1 MSGELVGLTAP
12 WLSVALVAG
21 VAAIAAAMLA
31 ARTMFVM
38 CVALAA
44 MAALGAAALA
54 AMDAGE
60 AGLALAAFGVGL
72 SPVLLL
78 SGVLLSARAAKR
90 SSRGLPLVSVLAIG
104 AGLMMAVLIAPDLAV
119 APQTVAPMAPGG
131 FWLAGLVF
139 VAAAACAALLG
150 YGERGVLERREPE
163 R

>member
-1 MSGELVGLTAP
+1 MSGDLVNLVAP
-12 WLSVALVAG
+12 WLSLALVAG
-21 VAAIAAAMLA
+21 VAAIAVAMLA

-60 AGLALAAFGVGL
+60 AGLALAAFGVGVA
-72 SPVLLL
+72 PVLML

-90 SSRGLPLVSVLAIG
+90 SARGLPLISVLAIG
-104 AGLMMAVLIAPDLAV
+104 VGLLMAVLIAPDLGA
-119 APQTVAPMAPGG
+119 APRTIQPMAPGAL
-131 FWLAGLVF
+131 WLVGLVF
-139 VAAAACAALLG
+139 VTAGACAALLG